1 MSFLRRTP
9 PEERIPSPG
18 RGQLVRAAVGGLI
31 ILVLTTAAVATAALL
46 QVSDLVDKINPRD
59 DGISV
64 DSITRAEAGAPRTF
78 LILGSDRRFDET
90 KANNPDL
97 VKDIP
102 ARADTMMLVRLDPDQ
117 EATTILSLPRD
128 LKVEIPGVG
137 TDKLNASYAYGGP
150 TLTVKTIKAF
160 TGLDINHIINVNFS
174 GFRELVN
181 AIGCVYVDVDREY
194 YNSNEGRPIGERYAE
209 IDIDPGYQKLCGT
222 DALDYV
228 RYRHFDSDIVRA
240 ARQQTFLRQVK
251 DQLNASSLIGKRK
264 KLVDIFFKNTQADKG
279 LESTSQA
286 LSVLK
291 LALFSAGNPV
301 RQIQFPASYD
311 ETYVT
316 ATKADIEK
324 TVEEFLRPRKTTDED
339 KDVQLTPDSDE
350 KPKKKAKKPSTS
362 PSEVP
367 GLTNYQRS
375 GQDLLAET
383 VAKSKL
389 GFPIY
394 FPKYVTTQS
403 RYADPAVR
411 VYKVADRA
419 AKFRKA
425 YRLVLSHNVVEGQYW
440 GVQATNWP
448 TPPILQA
455 KHEVV
460 TRHGRK
466 LGVYRDGSKITLVSW
481 RHENAVYWVSNTLS
495 GALTNMQM
503 LEIASTLTND
513 FS

>member
-1 MSFLRRTP
+1 VSLLPRTP

-64 DSITRAEAGAPRTF
+64 DAVTRAEAGDPRTF

-97 VKDIP
+97 TKDIP
-102 ARADTMMLVRLDPDQ
+102 ARSDTMMLVRLDPTQ

-150 TLTVKTIKAF
+150 TLTVKTIKAY

-181 AIGCVYVDVDREY
+181 AIGCVYLDVDREY

-222 DALDYV
+222 DALNYV
-228 RYRHFDSDIVRA
+228 RYRHLDSDIVRA
-240 ARQQTFLRQVK
+240 DRQQAFLRQAK
-251 DQLNASSLIGKRK
+251 DQLNASSLIGKRN
-264 KLVDIFFKNTQADKG
+264 KLIDIFADNTQADKG
-279 LESTSQA
+279 LESEGT
-286 LSVLK
+286 LIGVLK
-291 LALFSAGNPV
+291 LALFSAGHPV
-301 RQIQFPASYD
+301 RQIRFPASYD

-316 ATKADIEK
+316 ATKADVEK
-324 TVEEFLRPRKTTDED
+324 TVDEFLHPRKNPAKD
-339 KDVQLTPDSDE
+339 KDVPLTPESEDKPE
-350 KPKKKAKKPSTS
+350 KKPTKPSTS
-362 PSEVP
+362 PAEVP

-375 GQDLLAET
+375 GQDQLAET

-425 YRLVLSHNVVEGQYW
+425 YRLVLSHNVAEGQYW

-448 TPPILQA
+448 TPPILQGP
-455 KHEVV
+455 HEVV

-466 LGVYRDGSKITLVSW
+466 LGVYRDGSRVTLVSW

-495 GALTNMQM
+495 AALTNTQM

-513 FS
+513 FT